1 MRGRWALRP
10 CLFLVSFCVTF
21 RDFFFPRRNRSSGFS
36 CRDLKERLQELQA
49 ALFFRKKQCL
59 WLFLPC
65 SIFKTSPRSV
75 SSSPPN
81 VKKLCPKQ
89 NDLMFQWR
97 WLSVLGTLIF
107 RIVRE
112 FCVII
117 INFKKM
123 IFTRM
128 ILLCCY
134 TFLYFLIKKIIY
146 KDFTNTF

>member
-1 MRGRWALRP
+1 MGPQTLS
-10 CLFLVSFCVTF
+10 FLSIILCDFQ
-21 RDFFFPRRNRSSGFS
+21 RFFFPRRNRSSGFS

-75 SSSPPN
+75 TSSPPN

-146 KDFTNTF
+146 KDFANTF

>member
-117 INFKKM
+117 INLKKM

-146 KDFTNTF
+146 KDFANTF

>member
-1 MRGRWALRP
+1 MGPQTLS
-10 CLFLVSFCVTF
+10 FLSIILCDFQ
-21 RDFFFPRRNRSSGFS
+21 RFFFPRRNRSSGFS

-75 SSSPPN
+75 TSSPPN

-107 RIVRE
+107 RIVRIL
-112 FCVII
+112 C
-117 INFKKM
+117 NNNKFKKNDFYQNDTALLLHLF
-123 IFTRM
+123 IF
-128 ILLCCY
+128 
-134 TFLYFLIKKIIY
+134 F
-146 KDFTNTF
+146 N